1 MKRIHATAVLC
12 AAALALAGCGNSTDA
27 SEDAMADN
35 VELPADEAMS
45 DAPAPIDDEAMTMDE
60 TENDAAEAAAE
71 ADAMVSDDVEGAIDD
86 AEETME

>member
-12 AAALALAGCGNSTDA
+12 AAALVLAGCGDSTDA

-45 DAPAPIDDEAMTMDE
+45 DAPTPIDDEAMTMDE

-71 ADAMVSDDVEGAIDD
+71 ADAMVSDDIEGAIDD